1 VGASVLTAATARHT
15 GTLHMSGVPL
25 SSIASTVGTPAY
37 LYSAD
42 VLRDRYRQL
51 TAALDGVPYRVHY
64 SLKANACGGILAV
77 LRELGSGVDVVSGG
91 ELFKA
96 IRAGFTPSSDIIFGG
111 VGKSPDE
118 LRAGIAAGVK
128 LLNAESMAEVA
139 AIGAIAA
146 ELGVRANVGLRV
158 NPEIP
163 VANWHHYI
171 KTGEK
176 GHKFGIPYGE
186 VVQVAQYALSVP
198 SIRLAALDMHVGSQL
213 SSLDAYESGANR
225 LIDLIGAL
233 RTAGATELQ
242 YLDVG
247 GGLSV
252 RYEDETPLEPA
263 AFGRIVT
270 QAANTVGL
278 ELLVEPGRF
287 IVGNSGVLLTRVLYR
302 KVSGG
307 KSIVITDA
315 GMNDLLRPSLYK
327 AYHRI
332 EAVEARDAQ
341 LVADVVGPVCET
353 GDFLALDRDVP
364 DVAPGELLAVHDAG
378 AYGYVMASNYNARP
392 RPAEVVVDGDRFAVV
407 TRRES
412 YDDLVHR
419 ELATPTWHH
428 R

>member
-1 VGASVLTAATARHT
+1 MGAGVLTPSTVRRH
-15 GTLHMSGVPL
+15 GALHMSDVSL
-25 SSIASTVGTPAY
+25 AVIAEAVGTPAY

-42 VLRDRYRQL
+42 VLRDRYAQL
-51 TAALDGVPYRVHY
+51 SAALQGVSHRIHY
-64 SLKANACGGILAV
+64 SLKANACGGILSV
-77 LRELGSGVDVVSGG
+77 LRSLGSGVDVVSGG

-96 IRAGFTPSSDIIFGG
+96 QRAGFVPSTDIIFGG
-111 VGKSPDE
+111 VGKTREE

-128 LLNAESMAEVA
+128 LLNAESLAEVV
-139 AIGAIAA
+139 AIGEIAA

-186 VVQVAQYALSVP
+186 VVAVAQQALATP

-213 SSLDAYESGANR
+213 SSLDAYANGAAR
-225 LIDLIGAL
+225 LVELIGAL
-233 RTAGATELQ
+233 RAAGASELA

-252 RYEDETPLEPA
+252 RYEDELPLEPA
-263 AFGRIVT
+263 DFGRIVT
-270 QAANTVGL
+270 EAARTVGL

-287 IVGNSGVLLTRVLYR
+287 MVGNAGVLLTRVIYR
-302 KVSGG
+302 KESGG
-307 KSIVITDA
+307 KAIVITDA
-315 GMNDLLRPSLYK
+315 GMNDLVRPALYK

-332 EAVEARDAQ
+332 ESVEPLADR

-353 GDFLALDRDVP
+353 GDFLALDREIADVP
-364 DVAPGELLAVHDAG
+364 PGALLAVHDTG

-392 RPAEVVVDGDRFAVV
+392 RPAEVIVDGDRFAVV
-407 TRRES
+407 TRREQ

-419 ELATPTWHH
+419 ELATPTWQHH
-428 R
+428 